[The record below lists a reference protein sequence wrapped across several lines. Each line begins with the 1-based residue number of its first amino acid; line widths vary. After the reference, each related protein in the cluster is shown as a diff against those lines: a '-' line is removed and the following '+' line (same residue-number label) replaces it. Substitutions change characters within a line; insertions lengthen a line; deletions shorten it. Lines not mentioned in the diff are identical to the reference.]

1 VNPFEPQDIEAMIK
15 ALDTSLGALTVDP
28 TTIRLAAIG
37 NGQSTYWTP
46 VQIGVA
52 QSASIRGCFATF
64 AAPPNSDS
72 SQQQTI
78 FSNQLTAGVK
88 GVATSPI
95 VPADMEPLFDQAIS
109 NGDSII
115 TFDSDTPPGSMR
127 ELYIGSENVDAGKQ
141 AGQQMVKILGSA
153 GGKVAIA
160 IGSSTAQNA
169 VDRVAGIKTAFM
181 GTGVTLIDVLVDNRD
196 FTMARQLIDMEIANH
211 ADLAGVITGWD
222 YNGGIVCASVQAANK
237 VGKIKIVSFDTNSD
251 TMACLKGGTTSAV
264 IGQRPYYQGYLAV
277 QVLFSLVAQGQTA
290 TLSLLKPWLSGTDGR
305 IINTGTD
312 VVTADTLSTYKAYL
326 ASLGIDNQ

>member
-15 ALDTSLGALTVDP
+15 ALDSSLGALSVDP
-28 TTIRLAAIG
+28 TTIKLAAIG

-52 QSASIRGCFATF
+52 QSASIRGCYATF

-78 FSNQLTAGVK
+78 FTNLLAAGVK
-88 GVATSPI
+88 GVATSPV

-109 NGDSII
+109 NGNSVI

-141 AGQQMVKILGSA
+141 AGQQMVKILNGT
-153 GGKVAIA
+153 GKVAIS

-181 GTGVTLIDVLVDNRD
+181 GTGVTLLDVLVDNRD

-211 ADLAGVITGWD
+211 PDLAGVITGWD

-264 IGQRPYYQGYLAV
+264 IGQRPYYQGYLSV
-277 QVLFSLVAQGQTA
+277 QVLFSLVAQGETA